1 MKLFPG
7 FLVSIPDR
15 LFDWKRI
22 SLSLFLF
29 SCRHT
34 HRFPAGK
41 IKICY
46 DIRKSFIMA
55 LESSGLKVLLTTE
68 PRGGFHFSLSSS
80 LDQGTPLRKGK
91 EKVLFPFARF
101 GSAHIL
107 QSVLPG
113 RLLSMSPAPV
123 LHILAFNLFH
133 SIKFDYIR
141 LLIAWHTHTHTE
153 CDDEYNLCSRLLC
166 ERWNKKKGR
175 ESRICWQMCVWCSW
189 NVSEKRQ
196 DLRSSREVGSSNELV
211 YGSVIFHT
219 FFLRFGR
226 LNSLANTAYV
236 GQRQR
241 KSKVQHHQHLLTQ
254 NKKGARRNE
263 GGGWG
268 S

>member
-101 GSAHIL
+101 GSARIL

-141 LLIAWHTHTHTE
+141 LLIAWHTHTQSATTSITFAVA
-153 CDDEYNLCSRLLC
+153 CCANDEIQRKGERAGYVGKCVFGVPGMSRK
-166 ERWNKKKGR
+166 NGR
-175 ESRICWQMCVWCSW
+175 IS
-189 NVSEKRQ
+189 
-196 DLRSSREVGSSNELV
+196 
-211 YGSVIFHT
+211 
-219 FFLRFGR
+219 GR
-226 LNSLANTAYV
+226 L
-236 GQRQR
+236 G
-241 KSKVQHHQHLLTQ
+241 K
-254 NKKGARRNE
+254 
-263 GGGWG
+263 
-268 S
+268 